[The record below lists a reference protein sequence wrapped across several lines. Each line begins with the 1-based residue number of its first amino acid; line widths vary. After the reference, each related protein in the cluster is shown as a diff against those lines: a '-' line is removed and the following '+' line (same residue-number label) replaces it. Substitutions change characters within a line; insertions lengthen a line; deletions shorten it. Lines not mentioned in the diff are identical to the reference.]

1 MRPCALF
8 KKAPHTASG
17 ACGFLHI
24 LEEAGI
30 VKVAVGITLVV
41 SDTDAGGVHL
51 THAECLAG
59 GGLEIVVILVP
70 AIGFSC
76 SLLERTPGRKPQ
88 FLYGF

>member
-1 MRPCALF
+1 MRPCAF
-8 KKAPHTASG
+8 SKKTHHTSSDTRS
-17 ACGFLHI
+17 FLHI

-30 VKVAVGITLVV
+30 VKVAIGITLVV

-70 AIGFSC
+70 VIGFSC
-76 SLLERTPGRKPQ
+76 SLLERTPGRKLQ
-88 FLYGF
+88 FLCGF